1 VSGAR
6 HPSESELLESAI
18 RTIEGVLAPE
28 LRTDWAKSAAIGLA
42 GQLRY
47 ALNRQAQDSLA
58 TQDEALEQC
67 LEKLCADFDTLADV
81 IGAAALRDDQSW
93 NLREQASLLLVHAL
107 DRAGPA
113 ADAVRTQLRP
123 LLIAQLGHDLGES
136 APMLHAFLAS
146 GSVGSS

>member
-1 VSGAR
+1 VSGPR
-6 HPSESELLESAI
+6 HPTESELLESAI
-18 RTIEGVLAPE
+18 RTIEDVLAPE

-47 ALNRQAQDSLA
+47 ALNRQSQDSLA
-58 TQDEALEQC
+58 TQDDALQLC
-67 LEKLCADFDTLADV
+67 LDTLCADYDTLAAV
-81 IGAAALRDDQSW
+81 VGTAAARDDRSWDLRD
-93 NLREQASLLLVHAL
+93 RASLLLVHAL
-107 DRAGPA
+107 DREDPA